1 MSTDTVSHIAGDGK
15 LGGVIEPNDATCHME
30 NHTYTHGTENKML
43 IFISVELLIHQFL
56 YYILQV

>member
-1 MSTDTVSHIAGDGK
+1 MSTDSQSHIAGDGK

-43 IFISVELLIHQFL
+43 IFYQSF
-56 YYILQV
+56 